1 MGLKYKRT
9 NIAPEVAIPNPSST
23 YNHESIAFGGESKD
37 NTKSTINKIRY
48 ICFPML
54 LNL

>member
-23 YNHESIAFGGESKD
+23 YNHESIALGGKSKF
-37 NTKSTINKIRY
+37 NTMNTINKIT
-48 ICFPML
+48 
-54 LNL
+54 